1 MLSTR
6 AIVVLLVNIVVKFV
20 VRGERQQDAKA
31 RAEWE
36 VDLRGRVDPHLD
48 EGPKV
53 RPPESESK

>member
-1 MLSTR
+1 M
-6 AIVVLLVNIVVKFV
+6 KFV